1 MPRSMSAL
9 VGVGMVVSDTPLDLS
24 RVLTLILTLLPA
36 GVTPQ
41 MPSRIRR
48 GMTPQMPSWTGV
60 TVTPQMISRTGVG
73 VTPER
78 PSWTGAG

>member
-1 MPRSMSAL
+1 MYVR

-41 MPSRIRR
+41 MPFRTRGGMTPQMSSRTRG

-60 TVTPQMISRTGVG
+60 G
-73 VTPER
+73 VTPEM
-78 PSWTGAG
+78 PSWTGVG